1 MARRREKRQG
11 SFLPMENERLRNPPA
26 FGRWSDPLGYDGRSP
41 GVALLASVRYAV
53 FEGQEQWYHRRAQ
66 LVDGQI
72 LAGDESHKI
81 TKSIRVTDAKAFQG
95 VYTMVNEFNQVVL
108 QVGFFSFL
116 LFVLAPS
123 IRAYIS
129 RSAP

>member
-1 MARRREKRQG
+1 MVRRRDKRQG
-11 SFLPMENERLRNPPA
+11 SFLPMEKERLRNPPA
-26 FGRWSDPLGYDGRSP
+26 FGRWGDPLGYDGKSP
-41 GVALLASVRYAV
+41 GVDLLGSVRYAV

-72 LAGDESHKI
+72 LAGDESHKM
-81 TKSIRVTDAKAFQG
+81 TKSIRVVDAKAFQG
-95 VYTMVNEFNQVVL
+95 VHTMVNEFNQVVL
-108 QVGFFSFL
+108 QIVFSFL

-129 RSAP
+129 RYRP

>member
-1 MARRREKRQG
+1 M
-11 SFLPMENERLRNPPA
+11 
-26 FGRWSDPLGYDGRSP
+26 
-41 GVALLASVRYAV
+41 

-95 VYTMVNEFNQVVL
+95 VYTMRPKRNVS
-108 QVGFFSFL
+108 VGAL
-116 LFVLAPS
+116 DEIKPDLEGLAQ
-123 IRAYIS
+123 RYQ
-129 RSAP
+129 

>member
-26 FGRWSDPLGYDGRSP
+26 FDRWGDPLEYDGRSL
-41 GVALLASVRYAV
+41 GVTLLASVWYAV

-72 LAGDESHKI
+72 LAGDESHKM
-81 TKSIRVTDAKAFQG
+81 TKSFRVTDAKTFQG

-108 QVGFFSFL
+108 QVVFFYSL
-116 LFVLAPS
+116 LFVLARS
-123 IRAYIS
+123 IRA
-129 RSAP
+129 